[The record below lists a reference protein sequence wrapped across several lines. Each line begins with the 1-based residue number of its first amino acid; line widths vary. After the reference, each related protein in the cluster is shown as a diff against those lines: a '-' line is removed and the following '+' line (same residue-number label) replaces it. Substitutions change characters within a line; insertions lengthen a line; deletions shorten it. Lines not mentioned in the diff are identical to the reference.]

1 MAKPFQLL
9 DADLN
14 PDRPIVPFGG
24 AVIRIKAPIDLAPA
38 DLSRIN
44 RLMDWLSAEE
54 DTEAQIQIV
63 LTLFPL
69 MIYDDL
75 PARAAESITV
85 EEWNTISTTFNDLLF
100 ADVTA
105 NDDGDGDGTPPQEWA
120 DVNWLPMI
128 ARNMA
133 RYPGR
138 GFMDWWEREP
148 LPVIQALAD
157 YIPILDAAAA
167 LNGVSVAAVGSGRLK
182 AKDHRAAIDGW
193 QSVLR
198 RAERANVGRPAI
210 TATIEEYAN
219 QFMGLG
225 FPVRIHA
232 AA

>member
-44 RLMDWLSAEE
+44 KLMDWLSAEE
-54 DTEAQIQIV
+54 DTAAQIQII
-63 LTLFPL
+63 LTLFP
-69 MIYDDL
+69 MMVYDDL
-75 PARAAESITV
+75 PSRAAESITV
-85 EEWNTISTTFNDLLF
+85 DEWHTISTVFNDSLF
-100 ADVTA
+100 ADVA
-105 NDDGDGDGTPPQEWA
+105 AGDDDGDGAAPQAWA

-138 GFMDWWEREP
+138 SFMEWWQREP
-148 LPVIQALAD
+148 LPVIQALAE
-157 YIPILDAAAA
+157 YIPVLDASDA

-182 AKDHRAAIDGW
+182 EKDHRAAIDGW

-198 RAERANVGRPAI
+198 RAERASSGRPAI
-210 TATIEEYAN
+210 TATIEEYSA
-219 QFMGLG
+219 QLMALG

-232 AA
+232 VA